1 MKIEPILSLLRN
13 VKTRT
18 YQTGEVLIS
27 EGSINKEISYV
38 RKGLIRCFYVNSEA
52 DEITFQLF
60 PESNPEFIRLKDY
73 FQIFNCNQ

>member
-27 EGSINKEISYV
+27 EGSKNKEIFYV
-38 RKGLIRCFYVNSEA
+38 RKGLIRCFYVNS

-60 PESNPEFIRLKDY
+60 PESNPEFISLNDY
-73 FQIFNCNQ
+73 FQMFNYNQ

>member
-27 EGSINKEISYV
+27 EGSINKEIFYV
-38 RKGLIRCFYVNSEA
+38 RKGLIRCLYVNS

-73 FQIFNCNQ
+73 IQMFNYNQ